1 MKTPAV
7 FETVSSS
14 EIMPPEGSNGES
26 AVNGPGELAEGSCRE
41 FRFRSGAE
49 EREAFL
55 VRAGGRIHGY
65 RNACPHTGA
74 PLNWLPDRF
83 LTEEGDYIVCAL
95 HGALFRIE
103 DGLCVFGP
111 CQGRSL
117 EKVPVRWEDG
127 RAIPPE

>member
-1 MKTPAV
+1 MR
-7 FETVSSS
+7 
-14 EIMPPEGSNGES
+14 
-26 AVNGPGELAEGSCRE
+26 GPGELTEGSCRE
-41 FRFRSGAE
+41 FRFRSGTE

-55 VRAGGRIHGY
+55 VRSGGRIHSY

-95 HGALFRIE
+95 HGALFRIG

-117 EKVPVRWEDG
+117 EKVPVRGEDG
-127 RAIPPE
+127 RVIPPE